1 METLSNIIPY
11 FRKELTP
18 IFEEREVISWAYLS
32 IEHVLGY
39 NRSDCIINPNKRIEA
54 KISYKFLQII
64 ADLKTRKPL
73 QYILGETTFY
83 GLKLK
88 VNEYTL
94 IPRPETEE
102 LVAWILQEDFKSALD
117 IGTGSG
123 CIAIALAKYSNASI
137 SAIDISQNCLKVA
150 QENAIL
156 NSVKV
161 VFIQQDILQTKT
173 LPKVNL
179 IVSNPPYV
187 LNSEKEKMQENVL
200 AYEPHSALFVTDKNP
215 LIFYKQIANLATKS
229 LTSGGKLFFEINE
242 QFSNELIVI
251 LTQSGFVDI
260 ELKKDINDRDRMI
273 KAIWK

>member
-18 IFEEREVISWAYLS
+18 IFEDREVVSWAYLS

-39 NRSDCIINPNKRIEA
+39 NRSDCIIHLNKRIEA
-54 KISYKFLQII
+54 KISDKFQQII

-123 CIAIALAKYSNASI
+123 CIAIALAKFSNASI
-137 SAIDISQNCLKVA
+137 SAIDISANGLKVA

-156 NSVKV
+156 NNVKV
-161 VFIQQDILQTKT
+161 VFTQQNILQTKI

-187 LNSEKEKMQENVL
+187 LNSEKERMHENVL

-229 LTSGGKLFFEINE
+229 LTSGGMLFFEINE
-242 QFSNELIVI
+242 QFANELIVI
-251 LTQSGFVDI
+251 LTQNGFVDI

>member
-54 KISYKFLQII
+54 KISDKFQQII

-123 CIAIALAKYSNASI
+123 CIAIALAKFSNASI
-137 SAIDISQNCLKVA
+137 SAIDISANGLKVA

-156 NSVKV
+156 NNVKV
-161 VFIQQDILQTKT
+161 VFTQQNILQTKI

-187 LNSEKEKMQENVL
+187 LNSEKERMHENVL

-242 QFSNELIVI
+242 QFANELIVI

>member
-64 ADLKTRKPL
+64 EDLKTRKPL

-123 CIAIALAKYSNASI
+123 CIAIALAKFSNASI
-137 SAIDISQNCLKVA
+137 SAIDISANGLKVA

-156 NSVKV
+156 NNVKV
-161 VFIQQDILQTKT
+161 VFTQQNILQTKI

-187 LNSEKEKMQENVL
+187 LNSEKERMHENVL

-242 QFSNELIVI
+242 QFANELIVI

>member
-64 ADLKTRKPL
+64 EDLKTRKPL

-123 CIAIALAKYSNASI
+123 CIAIALAKFSNASI
-137 SAIDISQNCLKVA
+137 SAIDISANGLKVA

-156 NSVKV
+156 NNVKV
-161 VFIQQDILQTKT
+161 VFTQQNILQTKI

-179 IVSNPPYV
+179 IISNPPYV
-187 LNSEKEKMQENVL
+187 LNSEKERMHENVL

-242 QFSNELIVI
+242 QFANELIVI
-251 LTQSGFVDI
+251 LTQNGFVDI

>member
-64 ADLKTRKPL
+64 EDLKTRKPL

-123 CIAIALAKYSNASI
+123 CIAIALAKFSNASI
-137 SAIDISQNCLKVA
+137 SAIDISANGLKVA

-156 NSVKV
+156 NNVKV
-161 VFIQQDILQTKT
+161 VFTQQNILQTKI

-187 LNSEKEKMQENVL
+187 LNSEKERMQENVL

-242 QFSNELIVI
+242 QFANELIVI
-251 LTQSGFVDI
+251 LTQNGFVDI

>member
-64 ADLKTRKPL
+64 EDLKTRKPL

-123 CIAIALAKYSNASI
+123 CIAIALAKFSNASI
-137 SAIDISQNCLKVA
+137 SAIDISANGLKVA

-156 NSVKV
+156 NNVKV
-161 VFIQQDILQTKT
+161 VFTQQNILQTKI

-187 LNSEKEKMQENVL
+187 LNSEKERMHENVL

-242 QFSNELIVI
+242 QFGDELIVI

>member
-39 NRSDCIINPNKRIEA
+39 NRSDCIIDPNKRIEA
-54 KISYKFLQII
+54 KISDKFQQII

-102 LVAWILQEDFKSALD
+102 LVAWILKEDFKSSLD

-137 SAIDISQNCLKVA
+137 SAIDISQNCLKLA
-150 QENAIL
+150 QENAVL
-156 NSVKV
+156 NNVKV

-229 LTSGGKLFFEINE
+229 LTSGGMLFFEINE
-242 QFSNELIVI
+242 QFANELIVI

>member
-64 ADLKTRKPL
+64 EDLKTRKPL

-123 CIAIALAKYSNASI
+123 CIAIALAKFSNASI
-137 SAIDISQNCLKVA
+137 SAIDISANGLKVA

-156 NSVKV
+156 NNVKV
-161 VFIQQDILQTKT
+161 VFTQQNILQTKI

-187 LNSEKEKMQENVL
+187 LNSEKERMHENVL

>member
-64 ADLKTRKPL
+64 EDLKTRKPL

-102 LVAWILQEDFKSALD
+102 LVAWILKEDFKSALD

-123 CIAIALAKYSNASI
+123 CIAIALAKFSNASI
-137 SAIDISQNCLKVA
+137 SAIDISANGLKVA

-156 NSVKV
+156 NNVKV
-161 VFIQQDILQTKT
+161 VFTQQDILQTKT

-187 LNSEKEKMQENVL
+187 LNSEKERMQENIL

-242 QFSNELIVI
+242 QFANELIVI
-251 LTQSGFVDI
+251 LTQNGFVDI

>member
-64 ADLKTRKPL
+64 EDLKTRKPL

-123 CIAIALAKYSNASI
+123 CIAIALAKFSNASI
-137 SAIDISQNCLKVA
+137 SAIDISANGLKVA

-156 NSVKV
+156 NNVKV
-161 VFIQQDILQTKT
+161 VFTQQNILQTKI

-187 LNSEKEKMQENVL
+187 LNSEKERMQENIL

-229 LTSGGKLFFEINE
+229 LTCGGKLFFEINE
-242 QFSNELIVI
+242 QFANELIVI
-251 LTQSGFVDI
+251 LTQNGFVDI

>member
-39 NRSDCIINPNKRIEA
+39 NRSDCIINPNKRIEV
-54 KISYKFLQII
+54 KISDKFLQII
-64 ADLKTRKPL
+64 EDLKTRKPL

-123 CIAIALAKYSNASI
+123 CIAIALAKFSNASI
-137 SAIDISQNCLKVA
+137 SAIDISANGLKVA

-156 NSVKV
+156 NNVKV
-161 VFIQQDILQTKT
+161 VFTQQNILQTKI

-187 LNSEKEKMQENVL
+187 LNSEKERMHENVL

-242 QFSNELIVI
+242 QFANELIVI
-251 LTQSGFVDI
+251 LTQNGFVDI

>member
-1 METLSNIIPY
+1 METLSNIISY

-18 IFEEREVISWAYLS
+18 IFEQREVISWAYLS

-54 KISYKFLQII
+54 KISDKFQQII

-102 LVAWILQEDFKSALD
+102 LVAWILKEDFKSALD

-150 QENAIL
+150 KENAIL
-156 NSVKV
+156 NNVKV
-161 VFIQQDILQTKT
+161 VFTQQNILQTKI

-187 LNSEKEKMQENVL
+187 LNSEKERMQENIL

>member
-1 METLSNIIPY
+1 M
-11 FRKELTP
+11 K
-18 IFEEREVISWAYLS
+18 
-32 IEHVLGY
+32 
-39 NRSDCIINPNKRIEA
+39 
-54 KISYKFLQII
+54 
-64 ADLKTRKPL
+64 
-73 QYILGETTFY
+73 
-83 GLKLK
+83 
-88 VNEYTL
+88 
-94 IPRPETEE
+94 
-102 LVAWILQEDFKSALD
+102 EDFKSALD

-137 SAIDISQNCLKVA
+137 SAIDISANGLKVA
-150 QENAIL
+150 EENAIL
-156 NSVKV
+156 NNVKV
-161 VFIQQDILQTKT
+161 VFIHQDILQTKT

-187 LNSEKEKMQENVL
+187 LNSEKERMQENVL

-242 QFSNELIVI
+242 QFANELIVI
-251 LTQSGFVDI
+251 LTQNGFVDI

>member
-1 METLSNIIPY
+1 MEILSNIIPY

-64 ADLKTRKPL
+64 EDLKTRKPL

-123 CIAIALAKYSNASI
+123 CIAIALAKFSNASI
-137 SAIDISQNCLKVA
+137 SAIDISANGLKVA

-156 NSVKV
+156 NNVKV
-161 VFIQQDILQTKT
+161 VFTQQNILQTKI

-187 LNSEKEKMQENVL
+187 LNSEKERMHENVL

-242 QFSNELIVI
+242 QFANELIVI
-251 LTQSGFVDI
+251 LTQNGFVDI

>member
-64 ADLKTRKPL
+64 EDLKTRKPL

-102 LVAWILQEDFKSALD
+102 LVAWILQEDFKSALEL
-117 IGTGSG
+117 GTGSG
-123 CIAIALAKYSNASI
+123 CIAIALAKFSNASI
-137 SAIDISQNCLKVA
+137 SAIDISANGLKVA

-156 NSVKV
+156 NNVKV
-161 VFIQQDILQTKT
+161 VFTQQNILQTKI

-187 LNSEKEKMQENVL
+187 LNSEKERMHENVL

-215 LIFYKQIANLATKS
+215 LIFYKQIANLSTKS

-242 QFSNELIVI
+242 QFANELIVI

>member
-39 NRSDCIINPNKRIEA
+39 NRSDCIIHPNKRIEA

-64 ADLKTRKPL
+64 EDLKTRKPL

-123 CIAIALAKYSNASI
+123 CIAIALAKFSNASI
-137 SAIDISQNCLKVA
+137 SAIDISANGLKVA

-156 NSVKV
+156 NNVKV
-161 VFIQQDILQTKT
+161 VFTQQNILQTKI

-187 LNSEKEKMQENVL
+187 LNSEKERMHENVL

-242 QFSNELIVI
+242 QFANELIVI
-251 LTQSGFVDI
+251 LT
-260 ELKKDINDRDRMI
+260 
-273 KAIWK
+273 

>member
-18 IFEEREVISWAYLS
+18 IFEQREVISWAYLS

-64 ADLKTRKPL
+64 EDLKTRKPL

-123 CIAIALAKYSNASI
+123 CIAIALAKFSNASI
-137 SAIDISQNCLKVA
+137 SAIDISANGLKVA

-156 NSVKV
+156 NNVKV
-161 VFIQQDILQTKT
+161 VFTQQNILQTKI

-187 LNSEKEKMQENVL
+187 LNSEKERMHENVL

-242 QFSNELIVI
+242 QFANELIVI